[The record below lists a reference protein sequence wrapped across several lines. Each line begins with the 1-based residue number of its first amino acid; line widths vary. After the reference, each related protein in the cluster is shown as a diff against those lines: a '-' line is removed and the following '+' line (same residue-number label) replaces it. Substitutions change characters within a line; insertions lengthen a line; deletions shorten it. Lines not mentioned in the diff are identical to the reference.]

1 MSGLVK
7 IGFTD
12 RDPITRSKE
21 LSSHTGVPGKFNI
34 EKSWEVLGAA
44 TIEAA
49 IFEELDSLRLD
60 RGEFFKFLTPA
71 KAINRVSSI
80 LLQLGELDLKG
91 QTVPGKKRLA
101 KQNKEL
107 ELKQERI
114 NRYRA
119 VEQEWKIEQP
129 GYKQL
134 ALSQVESRLGY
145 SLVGALREWEKISD
159 HDQMFRFMASW
170 WFFWLVVMTPPVGWI
185 LCGICKIF
193 EAIHKNKE
201 RSRYRKVEI
210 LNYQVNE
217 LLQQAEVGFFKD
229 QGFVIKHKKTSGIL

>member
-80 LLQLGELDLKG
+80 LLQLGELDANG
-91 QTVPGKKRLA
+91 QTVPAKERLA
-101 KQNKEL
+101 KEEKEL
-107 ELKQERI
+107 KNEQER
-114 NRYRA
+114 
-119 VEQEWKIEQP
+119 
-129 GYKQL
+129 L
-134 ALSQVESRLGY
+134 AGIKAANQAWSSQR
-145 SLVGALREWEKISD
+145 KKMD
-159 HDQMFRFMASW
+159 H
-170 WFFWLVVMTPPVGWI
+170 WLC
-185 LCGICKIF
+185 L
-193 EAIHKNKE
+193 
-201 RSRYRKVEI
+201 
-210 LNYQVNE
+210 
-217 LLQQAEVGFFKD
+217 
-229 QGFVIKHKKTSGIL
+229 